1 MTAMKQAKKDCGRQE
16 LHAGGHRRRGGYKIV
31 FADSCQNRAGSTGQT
46 VPQRADAGDRHGNIV
61 QQHPARKRA
70 RVFPQARQRRR
81 NVHNTPGCGLLSGR
95 RRLLSGQSG
104 ERHKGRA
111 GRGKGPVQHLAGG
124 DGLPMH
130 PIPGKFTGKTYL
142 RRRHT
147 GSVYAPM
154 EKTLSRK

>member
-1 MTAMKQAKKDCGRQE
+1 MTAMKQAKKIAEGRNYTAADIGDAE
-16 LHAGGHRRRGGYKIV
+16 DIKSYSLIHAK
-31 FADSCQNRAGSTGQT
+31 TGQEVRGKLFLKELT
-46 VPQRADAGDRHGNIV
+46 RANGNIV

>member
-1 MTAMKQAKKDCGRQE
+1 MTAMKQAKKIAEGRNYTAADIGDAE
-16 LHAGGHRRRGGYKIV
+16 DIKSYSLIHAK
-31 FADSCQNRAGSTGQT
+31 TGQEVRGKLFLKELT
-46 VPQRADAGDRHGNIV
+46 RATGTEISFNSIPPGSGPGYFHKHDKDEETYIILRGAGYC
-61 QQHPARKRA
+61 Q
-70 RVFPQARQRRR
+70 
-81 NVHNTPGCGLLSGR
+81 
-95 RRLLSGQSG
+95 LSGQSG

>member
-1 MTAMKQAKKDCGRQE
+1 MKQAKKIAEGRNYTAADIGDAE
-16 LHAGGHRRRGGYKIV
+16 DIKSYSLIHAK
-31 FADSCQNRAGSTGQT
+31 TGQEVRGKLFLKELT
-46 VPQRADAGDRHGNIV
+46 RATGTEISFNSIPPGSG
-61 QQHPARKRA
+61 P